1 MGDGALA
8 WAGSGG
14 HSGRR
19 HLHTLSPQALLSS
32 VLRLVNTEAR
42 GGGGKT
48 YPVSHTVLVAER
60 GPEPRSL
67 SYTSTFTEAVGLL
80 P

>member
-42 GGGGKT
+42 GGGGEDL
-48 YPVSHTVLVAER
+48 PSQSHSVSGRT
-60 GPEPRSL
+60 GP
-67 SYTSTFTEAVGLL
+67 
-80 P
+80 